1 MSALDLIKK
10 AKAASGALG
19 LLSTEQKNEILKS
32 VSVLLTSRTEEILVA
47 NHQDL
52 KLAKDAGVSQSLQ
65 DRLALSV
72 ERIDSLK
79 VALAELILLNDPIG
93 ELVREIHR
101 PNGLSI
107 KEVRVPFGLI
117 GAIYEAR
124 PNVTIDIAGMAIKTG
139 NAIVLRGGS
148 MAQHTNKVLVSI
160 LREAFTSNHHNA
172 DAIQSVDEYGRDG
185 AEAMMKATGLIDV
198 LIPRGSA
205 NLIKTV
211 VEESKVPVIQ
221 TGDGIVHIFLDA
233 TARLDYALEIVT
245 NSKVQRPSVCNS
257 LETLLV
263 HKDAVDTVLV
273 PLLTKLEANGVVIHG
288 DDRVRAVFPSAVE
301 ATETDWA
308 TEYLALDLAVRVVDS
323 FEAALEHIAQY
334 STSHTE
340 CIITEDAS
348 NAEAFLARVDSAV
361 VMVNASTRFTDGGEF
376 GFGAEVGVSTQKL
389 HARGP
394 MGLPEL
400 TSTKWLVRGTGQ
412 SRA

>member
-1 MSALDLIKK
+1 MSALDLIKSAKK
-10 AKAASGALG
+10 ASVSLG
-19 LLSTEQKNEILKS
+19 LASTEQKNEILKS
-32 VSVLLTSRTEEILVA
+32 VSVLLTSRTKEILEA
-47 NHQDL
+47 NSEDL
-52 KLAKDAGVSQSLQ
+52 RLAKESGVSESLQ

-79 VALAELILLNDPIG
+79 VALAELIKLNDPIG
-93 ELVREIHR
+93 ELVRDITR

-139 NAIVLRGGS
+139 NAIILRGGS
-148 MAQHTNKVLVSI
+148 MAENTNRVLVSI
-160 LREAFTSNHHNA
+160 LKEALSSNNQNP
-172 DAIQSVDEYGRDG
+172 DAIASVDEYGRDG
-185 AEAMMKATGLIDV
+185 AEVMMKATGLIDV

-245 NSKVQRPSVCNS
+245 NAKVQRPSVCNS

-263 HKDAVDTVLV
+263 HKDAVDKVLV
-273 PLLTKLEANGVVIHG
+273 PVLEKLVENGVVIHG
-288 DDRVRAVFPSAVE
+288 DDRVRAVFPSALAAGE
-301 ATETDWA
+301 SDWA
-308 TEYLALDLAVRVVDS
+308 TEYLALELAVKVVDS
-323 FEAALEHIAQY
+323 FEEAIEHIAQY

-340 CIITEDAS
+340 SIITEDQA

-400 TSTKWLVRGTGQ
+400 TSTKWLVRGSGQ